1 MHATLQ
7 DTVSVGRSVC
17 WSVGLLV
24 CRSHFAFFA
33 FLSILKI
40 EKFISKYLISFKTYL
55 GSLLCHSL
63 SFFVIFCHDDTLS
76 FFVFFDHLESF
87 WLFFSSFNYVSITC
101 LIFNH
106 LLCHFL
112 SFSVI
117 FYHLSHSDNQA
128 CSCNLWAFQW
138 FNWYKGVTSTLAHIL
153 SPFLCHYLSFSFMSL
168 MVTLKSSFEIFLVL
182 SNMFQSPVSF
192 TIISCV
198 IFCHFSH
205 NNAYAYFCNFWAFQ
219 V

>member
-1 MHATLQ
+1 MDTRHRPLQGRCPANPQTYHFKASRVRVPMTLWCGS
-7 DTVSVGRSVC
+7 DLFLVACTRLYKTLCRSVG
-17 WSVGLLV
+17 WSVG
-24 CRSHFAFFA
+24 RSHFAFFA

-117 FYHLSHSDNQA
+117 F
-128 CSCNLWAFQW
+128 
-138 FNWYKGVTSTLAHIL
+138 
-153 SPFLCHYLSFSFMSL
+153 
-168 MVTLKSSFEIFLVL
+168 
-182 SNMFQSPVSF
+182 
-192 TIISCV
+192 
-198 IFCHFSH
+198 CHFSS
-205 NNAYAYFCNFWAFQ
+205 FIS
-219 V
+219 